1 MRRREFIRAAGLTV
15 AGGFAGCLGGSP
27 ASSKTVD
34 MTDDLAFRPDAVSVA
49 QGGTVTWENVG
60 AVGHTVTAYEDRL
73 PDGATYFASGAFESE
88 RAARND
94 VTGGLIGEGETYTH
108 TFDVRGTYEYFC
120 IPHESTGM
128 VGTVEVG

>member
-1 MRRREFIRAAGLTV
+1 MSVLAIAGS
-15 AGGFAGCLGGSP
+15 AGCLGGSP
-27 ASSKTVD
+27 ARSKTVE
-34 MTDDLAFRPDAVSVA
+34 MTDGLVFRPEEVSVA

-60 AVGHTVTAYEDRL
+60 SVGHTVTAYGDRI
-73 PDGATYFASGAFESE
+73 PNGATYFASGGFATE
-88 RAARND
+88 RAARNN

-108 TFDVRGTYEYFC
+108 IFDIAGTYEYFC

>member
-1 MRRREFIRAAGLTV
+1 MRRREVLKVSALSLT
-15 AGGFAGCLGGSP
+15 GGVAGCLGGSP
-27 ASSKTVD
+27 ASSKTVE

-49 QGGTVTWENVG
+49 QGGTITWENVG
-60 AVGHTVTAYEDRL
+60 SVGHTVTAYEDRI
-73 PDGATYFASGAFESE
+73 PEGATYFASGGFGSE

-108 TFDVRGTYEYFC
+108 TFDLAGTYEYFC

-128 VGTVEVG
+128 VGSVEVG